1 MSQKKTATKGKAGG
15 SKKADASPLTL
26 NYSPR
31 GEAKYFEEYRRDGE
45 YFAALLAEPD
55 CPDNFRSFFSAIF
68 YDEMLSR
75 ATRILG
81 SPDALPTIY
90 PIVRDAMDADGAP
103 ATADGLH
110 TALVLAAENLVP
122 DEVTNRVRERL
133 GLTGKK

>member
-1 MSQKKTATKGKAGG
+1 MTTIVNHERKKTMSQKKTATKGKAGG

-31 GEAKYFEEYRRDGE
+31 GEA
-45 YFAALLAEPD
+45 
-55 CPDNFRSFFSAIF
+55 FRSFFSAIF